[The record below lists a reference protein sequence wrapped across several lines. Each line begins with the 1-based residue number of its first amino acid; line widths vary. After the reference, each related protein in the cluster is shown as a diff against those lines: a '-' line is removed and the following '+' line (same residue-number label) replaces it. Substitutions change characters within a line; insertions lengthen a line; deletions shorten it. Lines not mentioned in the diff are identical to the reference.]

1 MYQYTTKCKYI
12 LKMIQYM
19 LCSKCKLYMQ
29 FNVNRDKE
37 KTKNN
42 QHDKN
47 HTCDI

>member
-1 MYQYTTKCKYI
+1 
-12 LKMIQYM
+12 M
-19 LCSKCKLYMQ
+19 LCSKFELYMQ
-29 FNVNRDKE
+29 FNANTDKE